1 MKLGYVHFD
10 RSEQKK
16 YMAVINRLSLGGA
29 IDELGVGRIR
39 DYYSDAM
46 FPGVS
51 SLHQHAKYFVL
62 LPLLYRKAITYK
74 YHRLQDVR
82 PQIVK
87 LEKDLTKVL
96 YENSSIKTGIT
107 GSEFIGRRDYVRYDP
122 TYIYTSGLSKFGI
135 LLCDSIEEIIFA
147 ASRKYH
153 DRPVRLNASDDEDGD
168 SNDLYNSYQFCLAP
182 TDLGYDWEIESSLDL
197 TRNEA
202 DFLVSHITG
211 SRICK
216 DSLFAHIINTRT
228 DLEDTET
235 FESFIEKYG
244 ASLPEHLART
254 AVNAMYFAKLVDGL
268 FLRYNYLFS
277 GKTDEQMLER
287 FNYWVDNELMKYHS
301 EMDASIRDIKINDN
315 GSVKFCQDAIQTIIS
330 SNGDYSILDKLIIS
344 RERLI
349 KRTRRKIG
357 NSAYE
362 YRSDSPIHNYTIQFR
377 WETVRTLI
385 SEIYNGLRNG

>member
-82 PQIVK
+82 PQIIK

-182 TDLGYDWEIESSLDL
+182 TDLGYDWESESSLDL

-211 SRICK
+211 SRTCR
-216 DSLFAHIINTRT
+216 DSLLAHIINTRT
-228 DLEDTET
+228 DLEDTEA

-287 FNYWVDNELMKYHS
+287 FLEWKDNDFRRFKLQMV
-301 EMDASIRDIKINDN
+301 ASVSDIRINDN
-315 GSVKFCQDAIQTIIS
+315 ASIPFCLQAIQAIEDGN
-330 SNGDYSILDKLIIS
+330 SNYDCLDSLIIK

-349 KRTRRKIG
+349 KRTRSKIS
-357 NSAYE
+357 NNAYE
-362 YRSDSPIHNYTIQFR
+362 YRPDSPIHNYTIQFR

-385 SEIYNGLRNG
+385 SEIYNGLGNG